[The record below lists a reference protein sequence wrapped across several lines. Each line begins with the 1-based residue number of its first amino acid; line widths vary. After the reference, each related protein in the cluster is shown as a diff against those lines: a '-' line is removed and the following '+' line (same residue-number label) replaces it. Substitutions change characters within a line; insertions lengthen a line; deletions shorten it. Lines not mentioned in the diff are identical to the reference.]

1 MAVYQVRLINDNI
14 GLDQT
19 ITVAQDQYIIDVAE
33 ENGIILP
40 SGCMKGE
47 CSCCV
52 GKLISGKVEQNEQK
66 FLKPPE
72 TEAGY
77 ILLCVARPL
86 ANCEIHTHQ
95 EQILYD
101 SGLYYRKEQPQSWQ
115 N

>member
-1 MAVYQVRLINDNI
+1 MTTYQVRLINQNS

-19 ITVAQDQYIIDVAE
+19 INVASNQYIIDVAD
-33 ENGIILP
+33 ENGISLP

-86 ANCEIHTHQ
+86 SDCVIETHQ
-95 EQILYD
+95 EQLLYK
-101 SGLYYRKEQPQSWQ
+101 SGLYYRPEINQS
-115 N
+115 